1 MKFSRRLFPFFVLC
15 CLVCLSAIPASADS
29 VYQVTGALTIV
40 GNDVCNGVPC
50 VETLAF
56 SFDVTWVPIPG
67 GGYNPVIL
75 PNPKVTS
82 FGPLGSFSLPTG
94 SIYENDYI
102 PITDGQRGPDN
113 YLSDEIDIYPLNAPV
128 ASSPQPLQLAGSAA
142 LYACGTAVCSADF
155 VPLINAAGEG
165 SPSGGPLVY
174 SETAVPEASALWY
187 LLIGVG
193 LILLTVAVRR
203 RKTIGE
209 RADALTPA

>member
-1 MKFSRRLFPFFVLC
+1 MKFSLRLFPFFVLC
-15 CLVCLSAIPASADS
+15 CFVCLSAIPASADS

-56 SFDVTWVPIPG
+56 SFDVAWVPVPDE
-67 GGYNPVIL
+67 GYNPVIL

-82 FGPLGSFSLPTG
+82 FGPLGSFFLPTG
-94 SIYENDYI
+94 SIGVGTGDYI

-113 YLSDEIDIYPLNAPV
+113 FYDEIDIYALNAPI
-128 ASSPQPLQLAGSAA
+128 ASSPQPLQLEGAT
-142 LYACGTAVCSADF
+142 LYSCGTAICSADF
-155 VPLINAAGEG
+155 VSFANPGEEG
-165 SPSGGPLVY
+165 LPSGGPLVY

-209 RADALTPA
+209 RADAPTPA